1 MSDGVNLIDIS
12 ECKGV
17 KYHQIKGYKQSFLGV
32 NTFTMHAYYLSTMIG
47 LLADQGVSERQLL
60 RNTGLESIQ
69 SQGEFSVS
77 AKQMDAVSS
86 NAIELSHDKQFGLR
100 LGSQINISSQGIFG
114 YALMTSATVGDALKL
129 LIRYSRAILP
139 SVHIEVQQHDG
150 RVDVLVQATHLP
162 LDLERFYCEVL
173 YAAIIH
179 SGSLLIGDRTATIRV
194 ELDYNPPYDV
204 AQFHQIFGLD
214 VQFNS
219 DRCALSFDEASLGI
233 AISTAN
239 PVAQDIFRRECD
251 RLSALDRRRGR
262 VSERVQQVLLQAGS
276 EFPTAAAVAQQL
288 HLSESTLQR
297 RLAHEG
303 CRYQQLLDQIR
314 YRLAHEYLVGTTL
327 PVAEIAC
334 LLGFSDTSNF
344 RRAFKRWSN
353 TTPSLIRN
361 EGILN
366 RSIGSPD
373 NFTRRGATT

>member
-1 MSDGVNLIDIS
+1 MTDGVIVIDNGGL
-12 ECKGV
+12 KGV
-17 KYHQIKGYKQSFLGV
+17 KYHQIQGYKQSFLGL

-60 RNTGLESIQ
+60 SNTGLESIQ
-69 SQGEFSVS
+69 SQAEFSVS

-86 NAIELSHDKQFGLR
+86 NAIELSQDKQFGLR
-100 LGSQINISSQGIFG
+100 LGSHINISSQGIFG

-150 RVDVLVQATHLP
+150 RVDVLVEATHLP
-162 LDLERFYCEVL
+162 LHLERFYCEVL

-179 SGSLLIGDRTATIRV
+179 SGSLLIGDRTATIRL
-194 ELDYNPPYDV
+194 ELDYNPPSDA
-204 AQFHQIFGLD
+204 AQYHQIFGLD

-219 DRCALSFDEASLGI
+219 DRCALSFDAASLGI

-251 RLSALDRRRGR
+251 RLSALDSRRGR
-262 VSERVQQVLLQAGS
+262 VSERVQQLLLQAGS
-276 EFPTAAAVAQQL
+276 EFPTAATVAQQL
-288 HLSESTLQR
+288 HMSESTLQR

-303 CRYQQLLDQIR
+303 CRYQQLLDQVR
-314 YRLAHEYLVGTTL
+314 YRLAKEYLVGTTL

-334 LLGFSDTSNF
+334 LLGFGDTTNF

-353 TTPSLIRN
+353 TTPALM
-361 EGILN
+361 
-366 RSIGSPD
+366 
-373 NFTRRGATT
+373 RRKAN